1 MKRLG
6 MLLGVVAV
14 CGFVLMAP
22 SVFADGKKGDGHK
35 HDGHEHKE
43 GHGHKHAEGEAS
55 PEAMHE
61 MMMKMA
67 TPGPQHAM
75 LKEAVGTWNTETK
88 HWMGPGEPSV
98 SKGVAVFTMLMGDR
112 YLQEDFT
119 SSFGGME
126 FKGRGIYGFDNA
138 KQKYTSAWCD
148 NMSTGLM
155 TMVGTYDEAT
165 KTMTLKGEAEMTP
178 GKKTQM
184 RIVEKRLDKDTY
196 LMEMYSTEPGS
207 KEIKTM
213 EIKYTRDKKV
223 ADGK

>member
-1 MKRLG
+1 
-6 MLLGVVAV
+6 MLLGAVAV

-22 SVFADGKKGDGHK
+22 SVFADGKK

-43 GHGHKHAEGEAS
+43 GHDHKHPEGEAS
-55 PEAMHE
+55 HDPMHE
-61 MMMKMA
+61 MMKMGM
-67 TPGPQHAM
+67 PGPQHAR

-88 HWMGPGEPSV
+88 SWMGPGEPSI
-98 SKGVAVFTMLMGDR
+98 SKGVTVFTMILGDR

-184 RIVEKRLDKDTY
+184 RIVEKRIDKDTC
-196 LMEMYSTEPGS
+196 LMEMYSTEPGA
-207 KEIKTM
+207 KEMKTM